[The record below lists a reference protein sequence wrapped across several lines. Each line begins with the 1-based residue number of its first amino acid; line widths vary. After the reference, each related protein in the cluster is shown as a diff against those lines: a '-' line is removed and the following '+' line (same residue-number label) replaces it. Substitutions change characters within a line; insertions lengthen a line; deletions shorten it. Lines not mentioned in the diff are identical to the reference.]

1 MKFLKKNQKSI
12 LIITIIFIFSSF
24 LLLLK
29 SYFYTHEIT
38 RGDTVL
44 NIKPVVESE
53 LKIKNRTS
61 SPLPSTATKKL
72 ERVELNVLGKN
83 YNGEIVEG
91 ETVYQFMKNLQDD
104 KESNF
109 SFSGEDHP
117 GLGFFIK
124 EIDGV
129 KGKAGS
135 YWIYYVN
142 GEEASVG
149 VSNYILKDGDIV
161 SWKQEAF

>member
-1 MKFLKKNQKSI
+1 MLSGAS
-12 LIITIIFIFSSF
+12 L
-24 LLLLK
+24 
-29 SYFYTHEIT
+29 
-38 RGDTVL
+38 TVL
-44 NIKPVVESE
+44 GHS
-53 LKIKNRTS
+53 
-61 SPLPSTATKKL
+61 
-72 ERVELNVLGKN
+72 
-83 YNGEIVEG
+83 YQGEIEED
-91 ETVYQFMKNLQDD
+91 ETVYQFMKNLQNV
-104 KESNF
+104 KENNF